1 MRRIYL
7 LLALVSFFLSA
18 CEEMKIPIEAD
29 DFGYPK
35 IIVKAKGKNVTGI
48 EDNQLSEWESTNYKY
63 NGEPLAIMVYNDD
76 GNYTSLWTSW
86 FGGEETDDAVA
97 SSMRSTSKCE
107 IRTPVIGD
115 SSVTFTNP
123 NQPPCIFH
131 KGQGLYLLLTNPAVA
146 ITDPNLYPNINRNP
160 STPTANFFT
169 LGLWQNIA
177 MYSQGSLAAG
187 YVGDFN
193 NSVDYI
199 GGAAYFKILDK
210 YYDDNSGAFYVALKR
225 GFDPKETPPITYV
238 IQMITSKLDQSAKDI
253 YLKIT
258 ENNQYLSA
266 LKAGLTL
273 YMILQGLL
281 YITGMMNMTQRELLF
296 TFIRLIIVMQLLTS
310 QSSWTLFHD
319 YFFSFFTTGLDS
331 ILSIITSTMT
341 GQTTSGFT
349 FFDKMIGLFYS
360 YETWM
365 KILALSVS
373 VPSGIVVAGLLGLAL
388 AILTLAIV
396 QGVILYLLA
405 YLAISILIIL
415 APIFITF
422 MLFQI
427 TKPLFEGW
435 INQFAG
441 YFFQAVLVFASIVL
455 LSQVIIDKIYKIL
468 GFRVCY
474 QDYIT
479 FTVNGSKFVL
489 LKAWQI
495 CSFSMNEAK
504 GIITIPG
511 YGFWD
516 PSDAD
521 RFCTPYECTGERYIN
536 LPFLDLVKDASLI
549 KAFEN
554 PFIDL
559 NLPMLYNGFIL
570 VLLAYLMFKF
580 NAVVPDIGKGIAG
593 GSGSGS
599 ALGKASQ
606 SSLSDIKSFAG
617 GVNKIIE
624 NSKSLKLIKKAY
636 RASLSSKKRA
646 KLEAKDA
653 RKKERKDKLDKY
665 GKKIDKGM
673 EAIKESK
680 AFKILGSV
688 LPPLS
693 ITMESR
699 ETEQARA
706 KAEKKRRDKA
716 AGPKSGFAK
725 AKSALVGAASDTII
739 GGVNRAGSAIKR
751 KTANVA
757 RRAVGLEA
765 QSKPVVTD
773 DNRLGVSDVIKATG
787 RHMFGQ
793 VGESAKLAQHQLS
806 NIAHAP
812 SNISNAISRK
822 KSNLGTRI
830 TNIGTSTANIFRS
843 KDNKKEL
850 GRMIDKPEGYRNE
863 TDMNKE
869 LSSAGEDNAIRRQIK
884 ADQADNTNNQNMR
897 DEANNRR
904 SAQMA
909 ERNARINE
917 REAIARQKQLNQD
930 NKEIAKKL
938 RHHISAEDQALFND
952 PVEVERIINTLPE
965 NEVEK
970 ATEKVKDRLSRKISK
985 KIKKTMRE
993 APDSIP
999 GMLDIDRALDTRSGV
1014 EQENLAREN
1023 LAIVRAL
1030 NYPDPTKITDEDQKK
1045 LDNPNKVQEMIDK
1058 MNEDDPTKLQRMR
1071 DIMGNI
1077 RRGE

>member
-296 TFIRLIIVMQLLTS
+296 TFLRLIIVMQLLTS

-606 SSLSDIKSFAG
+606 RSLSDIKSFAG

-624 NSKSLKLIKKAY
+624 NSKGLNLLKAGLKAGLK
-636 RASLSSKKRA
+636 RTLSSKQRTKLDNWSKKR
-646 KLEAKDA
+646 KDRKEE
-653 RKKERKDKLDKY
+653 RKKKLDKY
-665 GKKIDKGM
+665 SKGIDKGM
-673 EAIKESK
+673 EAITESK

-739 GGVNRAGSAIKR
+739 GRVNSTGSAMKR

-757 RRAVGLEA
+757 RRAVGLEV

-773 DNRLGVSDVIKATG
+773 DSRLGVSDVIKATG

-793 VGESAKLAQHQLS
+793 VGESVELAKHQ
-806 NIAHAP
+806 IAAP
-812 SNISNAISRK
+812 ARATRALKRK
-822 KSNLGTRI
+822 TSNLSTGVK
-830 TNIGTSTANIFRS
+830 NIGTSTANLFRS
-843 KDNKKEL
+843 KENKKEL
-850 GRMIDKPEGYRNE
+850 GKMIEKPEGYRNK

-869 LSSAGEDNAIRRQIK
+869 LSEAGREAAIRRQIK
-884 ADQADNTNNQNMR
+884 ADQQ
-897 DEANNRR
+897 
-904 SAQMA
+904 Q
-909 ERNARINE
+909 
-917 REAIARQKQLNQD
+917 QKPRTQ
-930 NKEIAKKL
+930 
-938 RHHISAEDQALFND
+938 
-952 PVEVERIINTLPE
+952 T
-965 NEVEK
+965 
-970 ATEKVKDRLSRKISK
+970 T
-985 KIKKTMRE
+985 TGMY
-993 APDSIP
+993 
-999 GMLDIDRALDTRSGV
+999 GMLDRALDTRSGV

-1058 MNEDDPTKLQRMR
+1058 MNKDDPVKLQRMR

-1077 RRGE
+1077 RRGK